1 MPARTRL
8 NQVLVLVAGLGMTG
22 LMVLLGIWQLDVYEA
37 QGQQAADRRA
47 AGAPVPLLEVAPPGA
62 PVRDGYGR
70 AVSMQGRYLPALQ
83 LLVPVAGKPDQYR
96 VLSALRRT
104 DGATVAV
111 VRGVVTV
118 RSVPDAPTG
127 VVEDTGV
134 LLPSEDV
141 STRDTAGELGS
152 VRIPALAQRWPAPLV
167 DGYVTLS
174 AESAR
179 AHGLEPAQLRLPSAP
194 GRLRNGAYAAQWW
207 VFAAFALGMTIRICR
222 DLGLRNTP
230 APELAGEPG
239 AGAT

>member
-1 MPARTRL
+1 MPAKTRL
-8 NQVLVLVAGLGMTG
+8 AQLLVLLGGLGMTG
-22 LMVLLGIWQLDVYEA
+22 IMVMLGVWQLNVYEA

-47 AGAPVPLLEVAPPGA
+47 AAAPVPLLEVAPPGA
-62 PVRDGYGR
+62 PVKDGYGR
-70 AVSMQGRYLPALQ
+70 AVFMQGRYLPALQ
-83 LLVPVAGKPDQYR
+83 LLVPVAGEPDRFR

-111 VRGVVTV
+111 VRGVVTG
-118 RSVPDAPTG
+118 RSVPDAPAG
-127 VVEDTGV
+127 VVEETGV
-134 LLPSEDV
+134 LMPSEEV

-152 VRIPALAQRWPAPLV
+152 VRIPTLAQRWPAPLV

-179 AHGLEPAQLRLPSAP
+179 AHGLEPAELRLPSAP

-207 VFAAFALGMTIRICR
+207 VFAAFALGMSIRICR
-222 DLGLRNTP
+222 DLGLRDAP